1 MKVHKRFFSVILEA
15 VRDLVRTHFE
25 DIFQSSQI
33 CKTIMWSGRSR
44 VCASV
49 HACVHAYVGTG
60 ILRRNFCK
68 DKENELAF

>member
-1 MKVHKRFFSVILEA
+1 MFFSVILEA
-15 VRDLVRTHFE
+15 VRDLVSTHFQ

-33 CKTIMWSGRSR
+33 CKTMLSGRSCVR
-44 VCASV
+44 
-49 HACVHAYVGTG
+49 ACILYVGTG